1 MQSFLLIVH
10 GQLETLAYLNQWQ
23 SYPLKKFS
31 LLIAGKQL
39 CEGGVC
45 MVGVNIPS
53 DVNETLQTDW
63 IASDEIFLEEK
74 GGGSWSILLFPFGW
88 EYL

>member
-1 MQSFLLIVH
+1 
-10 GQLETLAYLNQWQ
+10 
-23 SYPLKKFS
+23 
-31 LLIAGKQL
+31 
-39 CEGGVC
+39 